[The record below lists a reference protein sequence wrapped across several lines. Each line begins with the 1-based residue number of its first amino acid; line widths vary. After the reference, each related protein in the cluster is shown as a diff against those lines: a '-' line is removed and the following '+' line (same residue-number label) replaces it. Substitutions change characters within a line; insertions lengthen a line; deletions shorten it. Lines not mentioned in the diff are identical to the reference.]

1 MTDASAVPE
10 SFILRDIRKEFG
22 RLKNGRLLRHN
33 VGALYDGNGRLV
45 RYGVPGHPDLAGLI
59 NTDVVCPSCSSPVA
73 FYGRWIGLEVKT
85 DTGIVEPQQKLFHEM
100 VERYGGLVAVVRS
113 VDEAKEIMRKW
124 GAKW

>member
-1 MTDASAVPE
+1 MTASTTPE

-59 NTDVVCPSCSSPVA
+59 DTSVLCPSCSATVPLR
-73 FYGRWIGLEVKT
+73 GRWIGLEVKT
-85 DTGIVEPQQKLFHEM
+85 DTGVVEPQQKLFHAM

-113 VDEAKEIMRKW
+113 VDEAKEIMRGW
-124 GAKW
+124 GAIW